1 MIFDWFSTK
10 EADEFAKAIV
20 AELTQRI
27 PPDGVDLRQGRKVWE
42 KLLKNQRV
50 IFDKTAQFVHSHRLN
65 IYQKASFGNT
75 FKWALKE
82 AGYSQEFIDTWTHEL
97 VAFVSLKS
105 RDSSAKKS

>member
-27 PPDGVDLRQGRKVWE
+27 PPDGVDLRQGKKTWE
-42 KLLKNQRV
+42 KLLKTQGV
-50 IFDKTAQFVHSHRLN
+50 IFDKTAQFARSRRLN

-82 AGYSQEFIDTWTHEL
+82 AGYSQEFIDVWTREL
-97 VAFVSLKS
+97 VTFVSLKS
-105 RDSSAKKS
+105 GDSSATKS